1 MAWWVWVLI
10 GWAAVAALIALPVGR
25 ALRVA
30 DLRERGFLPSRRQRV
45 PVPPFA
51 VVLGGVGVVLE
62 AFGFALRAAGR
73 DRVGVARLFSM
84 DLPLSVPRMF
94 VTALF
99 AVAALAAFV
108 GAGRVAGRRTWWV
121 AVGLVAAVAAEVK
134 GGGTVHVRIVAA
146 VGLAPHPVL
155 AALVSGVVVLVVIG
169 ALFLLSNGERRDR
182 RRVLTAFALYGAAAG
197 GLSSVSSGVGQ
208 ATGSA
213 LWTAVATFFEES
225 GEVLGALTVLV
236 AVLAGVAPR
245 LVVPASWT
253 LRRAADAETVDAPV
267 PLPAWATHPGDQRG

>member
-1 MAWWVWVLI
+1 MAWWAWVLV
-10 GWAAVAALIALPVGR
+10 GWAAVAALIAVPVGR
-25 ALRVA
+25 TLRVA
-30 DLRERGFLPSRRQRV
+30 DLRERGFLPERRQRV
-45 PVPPFA
+45 PAPPFA
-51 VVLGGVGVVLE
+51 IALGVAGVLME
-62 AFGFALRAAGR
+62 AFGFALRADGHDRAG
-73 DRVGVARLFSM
+73 VGRLFSM
-84 DLPLSVPRMF
+84 DAPLSVPRMF

-99 AVAALAAFV
+99 ALAALVAFV
-108 GAGRVAGRRTWWV
+108 GAGRTAGRRTWWV

-134 GGGTVHVRIVAA
+134 GGGTVHVRAVAA

-155 AALVSGVVVLVVIG
+155 AALVSGVVVLAVVV

-208 ATGSA
+208 ATGST
-213 LWTAVATFFEES
+213 LWTAIATLVEES
-225 GEVLGALTVLV
+225 GEVLGAVTVLV

-245 LVVPASWT
+245 LVVPASWA